1 MDTNTAR
8 TLATPGVLDDPVLN
22 RGAGFTVA
30 ELWSPRIP
38 ARCRDVRGGQRVRR
52 AGQ

>member
-30 ELWSPRIP
+30 ELWSPAYP
-38 ARCRDVRGGQRVRR
+38 GKVS
-52 AGQ
+52 